1 MFYVALVSRHACL
14 GSNHFEPCPYLITS
28 EKGLD
33 IKNGHR
39 KLWRIG
45 GIHSLNVSM
54 YYPITILSDVIRGY
68 ELDHS
73 DSEYVLYI
81 RPNMIVSPAVV
92 SAL

>member
-14 GSNHFEPCPYLITS
+14 GSNHFEPCPYVITS

-39 KLWRIG
+39 KSWRMA
-45 GIHSLNVSM
+45 GIHFLNALNVSM
-54 YYPITILSDVIRGY
+54 YYPITILYDIIMGH
-68 ELDHS
+68 ELYHS

-81 RPNMIVSPAVV
+81 KDLI
-92 SAL
+92 